1 MSLKNLIVKNFM
13 IKIENSPTVNSRQ
26 MLKEAIDQMD
36 KYKLGIVSII
46 DEDKKLISVITDG
59 DLRRALIKNQKPLSA
74 ILVDDAVKYS
84 AQNPLTINEDK
95 TLIESI
101 ILMNEKQIWD
111 LPVLNNDNKLTGLL
125 HLHTAIKNY
134 IEAISN
140 EW

>member
-111 LPVLNNDNKLTGLL
+111 LPVLDSDGKLKGLL
-125 HLHTAIKNY
+125 HLHPALKFVLGI
-134 IEAISN
+134 
-140 EW
+140 